1 MVNKVILVGRL
12 TADPDIRALPSG
24 TFLANM
30 RMATNTYG
38 GKDEDGT
45 KKEYT
50 EFHSLVAFARLA
62 ELAGELLRKGRLV
75 YVEGRLR
82 HRTWDNGEGQ
92 KRHSTEIV
100 IDNFQLID
108 SKHSV
113 TEENVGQSPPTPG
126 LAGGGGEGGGR
137 EELAQVS

>member
-38 GKDEDGT
+38 GKEEDGT

-62 ELAGELLRKGRLV
+62 ELAGELLRRGRLV

-82 HRTWDNGEGQ
+82 HRTWENGEGQ
-92 KRHSTEIV
+92 KRYSTEIV
-100 IDNFQLID
+100 IDNFQLVD
-108 SKHSV
+108 SKPSALDEKV
-113 TEENVGQSPPTPG
+113 AEM
-126 LAGGGGEGGGR
+126 
-137 EELAQVS
+137 AQAS